1 MGLLQVGAGA
11 AESVLADQWREYF
24 YCDALAEDV
33 LMKKGEARQSRRAF
47 NTKKS
52 DNLISNGAIIA
63 VNEGQCMIIVD
74 NGAIVEVCAEP
85 GKFLFDSSTEPT
97 IFYGGLK
104 KGIVDSFNTWK
115 KRVGF
120 GGDTATDQ
128 RIYYFNTKDIIGNK
142 YGTQNPIPFRIVDQ
156 NIGLDTDVAVRC
168 HGEYAYRLADPI
180 LFYKKLCGNVSDEF
194 RKDRLDSQLK
204 SELLTA
210 LQPAFAAISA
220 QGVRYSQL
228 PAHADDIAKCLDA
241 ELSHTWGQNY
251 GIEIAAFGLSSATIS
266 DEDAERIKQLQ
277 MNATLKD
284 PTLAAATLAAA
295 QAQAMKDAAKNTS
308 TGPMMA
314 FAGMSMANMAGG
326 LNAQQLYSMGVA
338 QASAQSAAPAMP
350 NAQSAAQS
358 GSWTCNCGTVNT
370 GNFCSNC
377 GRRRPQS
384 ASGTCPKCGQQEN
397 HGNFCSNC
405 GAPRP

>member
-384 ASGTCPKCGQQEN
+384 ASWTCPKCGQQEN